1 MGRRGCG
8 YGAVYLADGRALV
21 GPNSYTRRRSAVL
34 LRLDPAGRHPPRFGA
49 SMTLGQG
56 LPVSAETTSAETTS
70 LETFLGRWL
79 ALTESRLG
87 PSTVRAYRLG
97 AQRWY
102 RAHQGSR
109 QPVRGRGGHVFDS
122 RRFGVGFAGPL
133 GPSER

>member
-1 MGRRGCG
+1 
-8 YGAVYLADGRALV
+8 
-21 GPNSYTRRRSAVL
+21 
-34 LRLDPAGRHPPRFGA
+34 
-49 SMTLGQG
+49 MTLGQG